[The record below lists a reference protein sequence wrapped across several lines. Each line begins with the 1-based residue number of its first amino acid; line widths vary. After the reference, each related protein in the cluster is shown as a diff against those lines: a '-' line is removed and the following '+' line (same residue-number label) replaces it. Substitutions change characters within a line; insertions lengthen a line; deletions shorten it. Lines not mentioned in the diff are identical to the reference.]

1 MKPRAALRRLRICEH
16 GGKREGKKKNEL
28 IDFSV
33 NLNPYGPPDFVSEA
47 IQEAVKEIAV
57 YPDTECRTLREQIAE
72 KFGCEQKEVL
82 VGAGVSEL
90 IQLVALSFV
99 KNRVLMP
106 KHTYGEYE
114 TATKMLGAQIKRVEM
129 PDLRIKPDLIVDAMK
144 KDDVVF
150 LCNPNNPTGQYLG
163 KNEIEQILEAAERV
177 DALVVIDEAYMDFVT
192 DAFWAHKFSTHNLI
206 ILRSL
211 TKSFAIPG
219 VRVGYAISSEAII
232 TELEKIKVPWSVS
245 VCAQKVGAAVI
256 GTDGDKFLA
265 ETIKRIERSKNTIEK
280 SLDVH
285 TDANFYILDVGNTM
299 EAKKELLKHGILVRD
314 CTSFGLPTHIRF
326 SVRTDDEN
334 DLLLH
339 FLKSFLNFRDN

>member
-1 MKPRAALRRLRICEH
+1 MVKPRAALRRLRVCEH
-16 GGKREGKKKNEL
+16 GGKREASAKI

-47 IQEAVKEIAV
+47 IQEAIEEIHL

-72 KFGCEQKEVL
+72 KFGCEKNEVL

-90 IQLVALSFV
+90 IQLVALAFV

-106 KHTYGEYE
+106 EHTYGEYE
-114 TATKMLGAQIKRVEM
+114 IATKMLGAQIKRVEM
-129 PDLRIKPDLIVDAMK
+129 PDLRINPELIVQEMK
-144 KDDVVF
+144 TDDVVF
-150 LCNPNNPTGQYLG
+150 LCNPNNPTGQYLD
-163 KNEIEQILEAAERV
+163 KNEVAQILEAAERV

-192 DAFWAHKFSTHNLI
+192 DAFWAHKFSMHNLI

-219 VRVGYAISSEAII
+219 VRVGYAISSEEII

-245 VCAQKVGAAVI
+245 VCAQKVGAAVV
-256 GTDGDKFLA
+256 GTDGDKFLV
-265 ETIKRIERSKNTIEK
+265 ETRARIERSKRKIEK

-285 TDANFYILDVGNTM
+285 TDANFYIIEVGDAR
-299 EAKKELLKHGILVRD
+299 EVKEELLKHGILVRD

-326 SVRTDDEN
+326 SVRKDEEN
-334 DLLLH
+334 DLLMHHLSKEL
-339 FLKSFLNFRDN
+339 FKF